1 MGATHRTAKDFATF
15 RLSSRGEAYEGDR
28 RKVFAAY
35 EDAKRLGVRLE
46 VVCGRSEYE
55 GEHRKKLFSEI
66 PRIEGERIVLD
77 RVVDS
82 DAEALRDLKDNPNVQ
97 RWVPK
102 FLFENLRDD
111 VHETIRLL
119 YGDLFENKDSLILAV
134 RLKETGELVG
144 LVEFYGLRDDLHKI
158 SVGGRLRE
166 KYWNRGI
173 GTEMVNLMVGY
184 LYGETDIEI
193 ITASVMVDNVASA
206 STLEKCDFI
215 RTARSVEEDWGYPEP
230 TIVDKF
236 FC

>member
-1 MGATHRTAKDFATF
+1 MGGANQPARDYATF
-15 RLSSRGEAYEGDR
+15 RFGTKSPTYESDR

-35 EDAKRLGVRLE
+35 EDAKRMGVHLE
-46 VVCGRSEYE
+46 VVCGLTEPDVP
-55 GEHRKKLFSEI
+55 RKKLFSEI
-66 PRIEGERIVLD
+66 PHIEGERIVLD

-82 DAEALRDLKDNPNVQ
+82 DAEAIRDLKDNPHVQ
-97 RWVPK
+97 RWLPTY
-102 FLFENLRDD
+102 LFENQRDD

-119 YGDLFENKDSLILAV
+119 YGDLFENKESLILAV

-144 LVEFYGLRDDLHKI
+144 LTEFYGLRDDLHKI

-166 KYWNRGI
+166 QHWSCGI
-173 GTEMVNLMVGY
+173 GTEMVTLMVGY

-215 RTARSVEEDWGYPEP
+215 RTARSVEEDWGYTEP
-230 TIVDKF
+230 TLVDKF

>member
-1 MGATHRTAKDFATF
+1 MGGANQPARDYATF
-15 RLSSRGEAYEGDR
+15 RFGAKSPTYESDR

-35 EDAKRLGVRLE
+35 EDAKRMGVRLE
-46 VVCGRSEYE
+46 VVCGLTEPDVP
-55 GEHRKKLFSEI
+55 RKKLFSEI

-82 DAEALRDLKDNPNVQ
+82 DAEAIRDLKDNPHVQ
-97 RWVPK
+97 RWLPTY
-102 FLFENLRDD
+102 LFENQRDD

-119 YGDLFENKDSLILAV
+119 YGDLFENKESLILAV
-134 RLKETGELVG
+134 RLKATGELVG
-144 LVEFYGLRDDLHKI
+144 LAEFYGLRDDLHKI

-166 KYWNRGI
+166 QHWSCGI
-173 GTEMVNLMVGY
+173 GTEMVTLMVGY

-215 RTARSVEEDWGYPEP
+215 RTARSVEEDWGYPEL